1 MSFNNIMK
9 KNVKKKTH
17 THMCVCVC
25 LRERS
30 KEQRNRKEGRKE
42 EKTERVS
49 PPNMSREKRL
59 EKMRVRKPSIKLC
72 KQKTYINSFFNDTK

>member
-1 MSFNNIMK
+1 MNKLREEWKIKPKM
-9 KNVKKKTH
+9 
-17 THMCVCVC
+17 CVC

-30 KEQRNRKEGRKE
+30 KEQRNRKEGRR
-42 EKTERVS
+42 EKKMRVS
-49 PPNMSREKRL
+49 PPNTSREKRF